1 MPFGIKLYSE
11 NQFKKLIVQEFNGT
25 ISSFLIIFFN
35 LKFFLLCFSKLS
47 QTTPTFLDF
56 PKGTVI

>member
-25 ISSFLIIFFN
+25 ISSFLII
-35 LKFFLLCFSKLS
+35 
-47 QTTPTFLDF
+47 
-56 PKGTVI
+56 